1 MMWPNRIAFPLG
13 LLGALAAL
21 CVADGAQAQTATP
34 GKPVVVELF
43 TSQGCSSCPPADAL
57 LGELTRLPNVIAL
70 AFHVDYW
77 DSIGWRDRYE
87 IPTAAKRQVRYV
99 DTLNLSSAFTP
110 QVVID
115 GKASYVG
122 SDRRRILSAVAER
135 QEDVPVVIE
144 VSPTEL
150 SISLPERPTQGT
162 YDVNVVAYLSEAT
175 TAIGRGENSG
185 RTLTEFNIVRE
196 FRRVAAWDGKP
207 NTLRLP
213 LASFPADAT
222 QVAVL
227 LQRSN
232 QGGII
237 GSAVATLRL
246 APALVTQK
254 K

>member
-1 MMWPNRIAFPLG
+1 MWKSTKAVSLG
-13 LLGALAAL
+13 LLGAMAVL
-21 CVADGAQAQTATP
+21 CLTPRGQAQTAP

-57 LGELTRLPNVIAL
+57 LGELARLPNVVAL

-87 IPTAAKRQVRYV
+87 IPIAAKRQVRYV

-115 GKASYVG
+115 GRASYVG
-122 SDRRRILSAVAER
+122 SDRRRILAALAER
-135 QEDVPVVIE
+135 QEDVAVVVE
-144 VSPTEL
+144 VSPSEL
-150 SISLPERPTQGT
+150 VINLPERATQSD
-162 YDVNVVAYLSEAT
+162 YDVNVVAYLPEAAT
-175 TAIGRGENSG
+175 PIGRGENSG

-196 FRRVAAWDGKP
+196 FRRVATWNGKSSV
-207 NTLRLP
+207 LRLP

-222 QVAVL
+222 QAAVL
-227 LQRSN
+227 LQQSK
-232 QGGII
+232 QGSIV

-246 APALVTQK
+246 TKHDVGLNHEA
-254 K
+254 